1 MCKYVIVLLRGSFHK
16 CYSIVNLIFQFA
28 QLFFFVRL
36 CNQNHFTI
44 LYFYSNTSCAFN
56 TLCSPWCLDVLPGAL
71 ISLSLLEPHSQHG
84 RVERKLKE

>member
-28 QLFFFVRL
+28 QFFLLDSVIKIILKF
-36 CNQNHFTI
+36 FTFILIHPVLLI
-44 LYFYSNTSCAFN
+44 LY
-56 TLCSPWCLDVLPGAL
+56 VLPDAL
-71 ISLSLLEPHSQHG
+71 ISLSLLDPHSQHG